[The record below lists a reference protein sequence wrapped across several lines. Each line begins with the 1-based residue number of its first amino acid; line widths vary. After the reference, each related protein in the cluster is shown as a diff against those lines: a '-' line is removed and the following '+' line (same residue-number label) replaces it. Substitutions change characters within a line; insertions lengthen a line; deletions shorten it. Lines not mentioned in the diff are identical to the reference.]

1 MNTDYLDDSSLS
13 LKEFDA
19 RLALEN
25 DLAALST
32 YL

>member
-1 MNTDYLDDSSLS
+1 MSTDYLDDSSLS
-13 LKEFDA
+13 LEELDA

-25 DLAALST
+25 DLAALGT